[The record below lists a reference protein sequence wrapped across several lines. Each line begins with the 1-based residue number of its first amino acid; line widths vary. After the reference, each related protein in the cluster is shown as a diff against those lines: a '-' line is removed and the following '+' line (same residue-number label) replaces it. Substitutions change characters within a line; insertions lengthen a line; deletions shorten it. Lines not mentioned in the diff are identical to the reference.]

1 MLKFVNTDIVCQE
14 YPDEIA
20 LAINISGCP
29 CHCPGCH
36 SSFLAA
42 DKGEML
48 TCEVVEK
55 LIEEADCSISC
66 IGFMGGDAD
75 PACINMLASHV
86 RTKFPKSKV
95 GWYSGRTMIASD
107 IQLSNFDYI
116 KIGPYLKHLGG
127 LKSKRTNQ
135 KMFNI
140 NSSGEMIDITYRFQV

>member
-1 MLKFVNTDIVCQE
+1 MLKCVNTYIVCLD
-14 YPDEIA
+14 YAAAIA
-20 LAINISGCP
+20 LSIHILVCP

-55 LIEEADCSISC
+55 LIEEADSSISC

-86 RTKFPKSKV
+86 RTKFPKLKV

-107 IQLSNFDYI
+107 IQLYNCDYI